1 MDPLDEEGF
10 EEGKIGSPEDNEYY
24 GSGPERYFERQK
36 DEVFD
41 GSQFT
46 LIFLDS
52 DSVTNVTR
60 LNRVNHRRVLL
71 YIGNER
77 GLISFGKGKAE
88 DYEQAFD

>member
-1 MDPLDEEGF
+1 MNPLDTEGF
-10 EEGKIGSPEDNEYY
+10 EDGSLISKGEEEYF
-24 GSGPERYFERQK
+24 GSGPERYFERGQ

-60 LNRVNHRRVLL
+60 LNRVNKRRVLL

-88 DYEQAFD
+88 DYERAFE